1 MLPLPLKLEKFLR
14 RTRYY
19 KMFRNQAAEADAQA
33 CRPFLRPGD
42 LAIDV
47 GANFGSYTKLF
58 SECVGPGGSVHAV
71 EPVPETFDYL
81 HYNVRHFGLN
91 NVFLYQVAASDYSGI
106 AHMTMPLWHGGRRNI
121 YEAHLD
127 EQGNIPVR
135 VMRLD
140 DLFAG
145 MKPALIK
152 IDVEGNE
159 LQLIQGARQLLTTH
173 HPPLLVEVSSPETTP
188 LLAELGYTICNEGTG
203 PNRFFLHPES

>member
-1 MLPLPLKLEKFLR
+1 MLPLPPNVERFLR

-19 KMFRNQAAEADAQA
+19 RMLRNQPAEADAQA

-42 LAIDV
+42 MAIDV
-47 GANFGSYTKLF
+47 GANFGFYTKLF
-58 SECVGPGGSVHAV
+58 SECVGPEGSVHAV

-81 HYNVRHFGLN
+81 HYNVRHLELS

-106 AHMTMPLWHGGRRNI
+106 ARMSVPLWHGGRRNI
-121 YEAHLD
+121 YESRLD
-127 EQGNIPVR
+127 EHGDIPVR
-135 VMRLD
+135 VIRLD

-159 LQLIQGARQLLTTH
+159 LQLIEGARQLLTNY
-173 HPPLLVEVSSPETTP
+173 HPPLLVEVSSPQTAP
-188 LLAELGYTICNEGTG
+188 LLAELGYTICKDGTG